1 MAPKRRSSS
10 GVNPESASAPEKWNS
25 APLASVSQ
33 DSRQVDRIF
42 DEPQKTADFAFDSR
56 TADAF
61 DDMVDRSVPFYSEIQ
76 RMTSELAADFA
87 VPGTNLYDL
96 GCATGT
102 TLIACE
108 PVVDPSVRFI
118 GIDSSAE
125 MLDKARAKL
134 DAIPSRRERQLV
146 CRDLHEDLEIHNASV
161 VILTL
166 TLQFVRPL
174 HREWIVRAIADG
186 LNPQGCLILVEKL
199 TEHDTLFNRL
209 FIKYYYDM
217 KRRHGYS
224 ELEIAQKRE
233 ALENVLIPYH
243 LEENEALLRRSGFSR
258 VQIWFRWYNF
268 GGVIAVK

>member
-1 MAPKRRSSS
+1 MSAHTPRSPSDAAAPIAGGAVPR
-10 GVNPESASAPEKWNS
+10 
-25 APLASVSQ
+25 
-33 DSRQVDRIF
+33 DRIF
-42 DEPQKTADFAFDSR
+42 NEPRMTTDFAFDSR
-56 TADAF
+56 TAGVF
-61 DDMVDRSVPFYSEIQ
+61 DDMVGRSVPFYDEIQ
-76 RMTSELAADFA
+76 RMTTELAADFA

-108 PVVDPSVRFI
+108 PVVDPRVRFV
-118 GIDSSAE
+118 GIDNSAQ
-125 MLDKARAKL
+125 MLDKARGKL
-134 DAIPSRRERQLV
+134 EALPSTRERALELG
-146 CRDLHEDLEIHNASV
+146 DLHDEIRIENASV

-174 HREWIVRAIADG
+174 HRERVIRNIADG

-199 TEHDTLFNRL
+199 TEGDTLFNRL

-224 ELEIAQKRE
+224 DMEISQKRE

-243 LEENEALLRRSGFSR
+243 LEENERLVKHCGFTKFLT
-258 VQIWFRWYNF
+258 WFRWYNF
-268 GGVIAVK
+268 CGMIAVK